1 MGGNI
6 IGLRQVQ
13 RIMKEFEDGT
23 RTSFDRIEGSG
34 RPKTEKRLQLV
45 EEVKAELLADSRM
58 SIRDL
63 STKFDASRQMI
74 MDIIHNDLGFRSV
87 HCKWIPHNL
96 TDAHK
101 ERRVNSCQK
110 IVEAMDKRNMQK
122 NLVFTDEKQFY
133 AHGIGNAASRKA
145 WIPPDGD
152 VPQIARRIPM
162 AKAWMVLWA
171 ANFDGLYF
179 FRVMP

>member
-1 MGGNI
+1 MPGSKTHELLTTALGENI

-23 RTSFDRIEGSG
+23 RTSFDCIEGSG

-96 TDAHK
+96 T
-101 ERRVNSCQK
+101 EFLPESCGGDGQK
-110 IVEAMDKRNMQK
+110 KHA
-122 NLVFTDEKQFY
+122 EKP
-133 AHGIGNAASRKA
+133 R
-145 WIPPDGD
+145 
-152 VPQIARRIPM
+152 
-162 AKAWMVLWA
+162 
-171 ANFDGLYF
+171 LY
-179 FRVMP
+179 